1 MEKNIKNFFYA
12 FFAIFGCSVI
22 YAVISKTALKHA
34 KNDTLG
40 VDKDGNKAEFPHP

>member
-1 MEKNIKNFFYA
+1 MFA
-12 FFAIFGCSVI
+12 FSVI
-22 YAVISKTALKHA
+22 YAIIAKTALKHS